1 MLLQI
6 EKDSYKFM
14 FSLKVLTFIGQKFY
28 RSSHQKCSVKKDV
41 LWNFAKFTGK
51 DLCQSLFFP
60 LNFAK
65 FLRTSF
71 SQNTSGRLLL
81 PLGDHLFSMYEKF
94 SEKLMCAYQR
104 LRNSFSEK
112 FAYVLNGL
120 SPAKNNIFVVTIEKA
135 ICFSFKVLCNHFIMS
150 HLRAITYKF
159 GRFK

>member
-1 MLLQI
+1 MK
-6 EKDSYKFM
+6 ER
-14 FSLKVLTFIGQKFY
+14 
-28 RSSHQKCSVKKDV
+28 RSSQQRRSVSKCV
-41 LWNFAKFTGK
+41 LRNFAKFTGK
-51 DLCQSLFFP
+51 HVCQSLFFNKNAGLRP
-60 LNFAK
+60 ATLLKKRLWHRYFPVNFAK